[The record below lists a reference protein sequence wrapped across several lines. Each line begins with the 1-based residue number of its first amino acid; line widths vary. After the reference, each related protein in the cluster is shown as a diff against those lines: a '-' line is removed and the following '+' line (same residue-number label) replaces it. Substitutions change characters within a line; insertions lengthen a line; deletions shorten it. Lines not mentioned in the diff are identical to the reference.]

1 MKKNSIYI
9 VVAVIAGLLA
19 GYLIFGVSSSDESAK
34 KDKSEM
40 SEGHNQAGEIAAQ
53 MWTCSMHPQIMK
65 PEPGDCPICGMDLI
79 PAETG
84 AVGLGANE
92 IKMTDNALALAN
104 IRTSTVGMGTSDG
117 SSLKLSGKIRE
128 NEEAN
133 ATQAT
138 YFAGRIERL
147 NVNYTGESVAK
158 GKLLATIYSPELVSA
173 QQELL
178 TAASM
183 KASQPALYNAVRNKL
198 KLWKLSDNQ
207 IDKIEEVGKVQ
218 ENFPVYA
225 TVSGTITDIM
235 VEEGDY
241 VKQGQPLYKIANLNT
256 VWAVFD
262 AYENQIASLKEGQE
276 VKLTT
281 NAYPNKEFNAK
292 VSFVDPLLNSSTR
305 TVMVRAILNNKDN
318 LLKPGM
324 FVEGT
329 IKVAQIQMENAVV
342 VPASAVMWTGERS
355 VVYVKTNPNEP
366 VFEMREVALGNTN
379 GDTYT
384 IISGLENGDQI
395 VTNGTFTVDAAAQ
408 LQGKK
413 SMMNSEGGKT
423 MTGHEGHLGMQE
435 GDKME
440 PSTSSADHSKMKK
453 RIEVSNKFQGQLK
466 QVFEVYIG
474 VKDALVND
482 DGAAAQKEAEQMEE
496 SLAKV
501 DMKLLK
507 DREAH
512 NHWMTIQKELKASS
526 DAMASTSDI
535 KEQRDHF
542 KHLSAHMISGVQ
554 LFGVNQKVYSNY
566 CPMADS
572 NKGAYWLSLEKE
584 IRNPYYGEAMM
595 TCGEVKATLE

>member
-1 MKKNSIYI
+1 MKKNIIYLG
-9 VVAVIAGLLA
+9 VAVIVGLFA
-19 GYLIFGVSSSDESAK
+19 GYLIFGSSSTDKAAI
-34 KDKSEM
+34 KDKSNM
-40 SEGHNQAGEIAAQ
+40 SDSHNHSGESESQI
-53 MWTCSMHPQIMK
+53 WTCSMHPQIMQ

-84 AVGLGANE
+84 ADGLSANE
-92 IKMTDNALALAN
+92 IKMTDNAMALAN
-104 IRTSTVGMGTSDG
+104 IHTSFVGMGSSDG
-117 SSLKLSGKIRE
+117 SSLNLSGKIRE

-147 NVNYTGESVAK
+147 NVNYKGESVAK

-183 KASQPALYNAVRNKL
+183 KASQPDLYNAVRNKL
-198 KLWKLSDNQ
+198 KLWKLSEKQ
-207 IDKIEEVGKVQ
+207 INSIEDSGKVQ

-225 TVSGTITDIM
+225 TVSGTVTEKL
-235 VEEGDY
+235 VNEGDY
-241 VKQGQPLYKIANLNT
+241 IKQGQPLFKIANLNS

-281 NAYPNKEFNAK
+281 NAYPNKEFTAK
-292 VSFVDPLLNSSTR
+292 ISFVDPLLNSSTR
-305 TVMVRAILNNKDN
+305 TVMVRAVLNNRDN

-329 IKVAQIQMENAVV
+329 IKTTQTQMEDTVL

-366 VFEMREVALGNTN
+366 VFEMREVTLGNTN
-379 GDTYT
+379 GDTFT
-384 IISGLENGDQI
+384 IISGLEKGDQI

-435 GDKME
+435 GSKME
-440 PSTSSADHSKMKK
+440 SSASTDHSEMNN
-453 RIEVSNKFQGQLK
+453 RIKVSNEFQGQLK
-466 QVFEVYIG
+466 
-474 VKDALVND
+474 
-482 DGAAAQKEAEQMEE
+482 
-496 SLAKV
+496 
-501 DMKLLK
+501 
-507 DREAH
+507 
-512 NHWMTIQKELKASS
+512 
-526 DAMASTSDI
+526 
-535 KEQRDHF
+535 
-542 KHLSAHMISGVQ
+542 
-554 LFGVNQKVYSNY
+554 
-566 CPMADS
+566 
-572 NKGAYWLSLEKE
+572 
-584 IRNPYYGEAMM
+584 
-595 TCGEVKATLE
+595 